1 MMLSVFTAQVIISQA
16 FQKIWTDENSI
27 NQKII
32 SQVWNSAQIYRVKE
46 NEGVVLKNSALG
58 IERSFFC

>member
-16 FQKIWTDENSI
+16 FKKIWTDENST

-58 IERSFFC
+58 IEISCFC